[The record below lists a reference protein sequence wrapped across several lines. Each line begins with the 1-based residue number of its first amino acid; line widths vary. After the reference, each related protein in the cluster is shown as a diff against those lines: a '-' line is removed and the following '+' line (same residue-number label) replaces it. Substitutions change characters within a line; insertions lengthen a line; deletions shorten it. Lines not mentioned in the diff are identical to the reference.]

1 MLLLDVLCSKGPWT
15 VQTATH
21 TPPGKAFRHL
31 RTHWAELTC
40 MISTGNMNYSLQHLS
55 DRKWELIPLT
65 SLMGRI
71 KAYVLMSVCQDLNL
85 VLLRADF
92 PRRGAGRQI
101 VLRVARSLYRSWPSG
116 GECVEGWQRALWRRP
131 SPRPPPRPGPVLAR
145 PGLAQGRHLHAADEC
160 RHGAPLATHTHTH
173 ADMQRQTK
181 THKHTHTR
189 ICRLTN

>member
-1 MLLLDVLCSKGPWT
+1 MLLLEVLCSKGPST

-31 RTHWAELTC
+31 RTHRAELTC
-40 MISTGNMNYSLQHLS
+40 VISTGNMNYSSRHLS

-92 PRRGAGRQI
+92 PRREPADRLSSASHGAYIDPGRLGES
-101 VLRVARSLYRSWPSG
+101 VWRDDRELYGGVHLPARRPG
-116 GECVEGWQRALWRRP
+116 PARP
-131 SPRPPPRPGPVLAR
+131 SPGDGTSTLLMNADTVL
-145 PGLAQGRHLHAADEC
+145 
-160 RHGAPLATHTHTH
+160 PLQRTHTHTQ
-173 ADMQRQTK
+173 AWAQTHSK
-181 THKHTHTR
+181 RK
-189 ICRLTN
+189 LN